1 MKIFATKSLLED
13 KLLPHLNEALPLRA
27 LTLDDNEQALVKTM
41 HLLTTK
47 PTMYIANVAED
58 GFKDNPHLDAVSEY
72 AASEGAGVVTI
83 CNKLESE
90 ISELAD
96 DEKLEFLADMGMGES
111 GLDRTIRAGYALL
124 NLQTYFTAGSKEVRA
139 WTIKVGTTA
148 PEAAGVIHTDFQKGF
163 IRAEV
168 VAYDDFITYQG
179 ESGAKEAGKWRLEG
193 KQYTVADGDVI
204 HFRFNV

>member
-1 MKIFATKSLLED
+1 MATKSLLED
-13 KLLPHLNEALPLRA
+13 KLLPHLNEALPVRA
-27 LTLDDNEQALVKTM
+27 LELADSELALVKTM

-58 GFKDNPHLDAVSEY
+58 GFEDNPHLDAVSNF
-72 AASEGAGVVTI
+72 AASEGAGLVAI

-90 ISELAD
+90 ISELED
-96 DEKLEFLADMGMGES
+96 DEKLEFLADMGMDES

-124 NLQTYFTAGSKEVRA
+124 NLQTYFTAGPKEVRA
-139 WTIKVGTTA
+139 WTIKVGATA

-168 VAYDDFITYQG
+168 VAYDDFISYQG

-193 KQYTVADGDVI
+193 KEYTVADGDVI